1 MSGSHH
7 GSADLSC
14 FICRSLED
22 DARAQPERDPI
33 TSRPLPPEPQQTAE
47 PCSDVGPTPAL
58 FFEQTDMVE
67 AIPAFATKIVGDP
80 GICLVG
86 TTDPVVGEVAMAVDH
101 RVTLSPVDFN
111 SISGNR
117 KYA

>member
-1 MSGSHH
+1 MQR
-7 GSADLSC
+7 LSSKSVAGL
-14 FICRSLED
+14 FFGERPNPRLKSLG
-22 DARAQPERDPI
+22 RN
-33 TSRPLPPEPQQTAE
+33 PEPQQTAE
-47 PCSDVGPTPAL
+47 PCCDEGTTPPL

-86 TTDPVVGEVAMAVDH
+86 TTGPVVGEVAMTVGH

-111 SISGNR
+111 LISRNKNMLKSR
-117 KYA
+117 NFKHNVR